1 MPKIGPIILHLDLEQ
16 GSEEW
21 HWFRV
26 GSFGSSDFA
35 TAAGAGKTRDALL
48 ESKVIAEATGIIP
61 QGYTNGWM
69 DRGAKLE
76 PQAAD
81 WLEHELRRIYAAAGV
96 ELIGLATVGMVQHDN
111 FPGLHSSPDRL
122 IDAGLWING
131 KWTPIWP
138 MPVVEIKC
146 PSPAVHLK
154 YLAEWVKHGPGWM
167 PTEYR
172 WQIKVH
178 RVVCGGGCW
187 FCSFDPDCGA
197 QVLSWIP
204 PATEAEKHEV
214 RAVLDRW
221 RRDLEIKRQ
230 DVDMLLVRMSA
241 DERRKEVET
250 AALIEAAQ
258 KMLLEMA
265 I

>member
-1 MPKIGPIILHLDLEQ
+1 MTKIGPITLHTDLEQ
-16 GSEEW
+16 GSDEW
-21 HWFRV
+21 HRLRA
-26 GSFGSSDFA
+26 GSLGSSDAA

-48 ESKVIAEATGIIP
+48 EAKVIAEATGIIR
-61 QGYTNGWM
+61 QGYTSDWM
-69 DRGAKLE
+69 DRGTRLE

-96 ELIGLATVGMVQHDN
+96 ELVGLATVGMVQHDE

-122 IDAGLWING
+122 VDAGLW
-131 KWTPIWP
+131 P
-138 MPVVEIKC
+138 MPAVEIKC

-154 YLAEWVKHGPGWM
+154 YLAEWVKRGAGWH

-187 FCSFDPDCGA
+187 FCSFDPDCEA
-197 QVLSWIP
+197 QALSWIP
-204 PATEAEKHEV
+204 PASEAEKQEV

-221 RRDLEIKRQ
+221 RRDLGIKRQ
-230 DVDMLLVRMSA
+230 DIDRLLIRMSA
-241 DERRKEVET
+241 DERRKEVE
-250 AALIEAAQ
+250 AAVLFEAAKKQ
-258 KMLLEMA
+258 LQEVA

>member
-1 MPKIGPIILHLDLEQ
+1 MTKIGPITLRLGLAQRSD
-16 GSEEW
+16 EW
-21 HWFRV
+21 HRIRD
-26 GSFGSSDFA
+26 GSLGSSEFA
-35 TAAGAGKTRDALL
+35 AAAGAGKTRDSML
-48 ESKVIAEATGIIP
+48 EAKVIAETTGII
-61 QGYTNGWM
+61 QLGYSNGWM

-76 PQAAD
+76 PQAAE
-81 WLEHELRRIYAAAGV
+81 WLELELHRIYAAAGI
-96 ELIGLATVGMVQHDN
+96 ELIGLAMVGMVQHDD

-122 IDAGLWING
+122 VDAGL
-131 KWTPIWP
+131 WP

-146 PSPAVHLK
+146 PSPAVHLE
-154 YLAEWVKHGPGWM
+154 YLAEWVKYGAGWH
-167 PTEYR
+167 PAKYR

-187 FCSFDPDCGA
+187 FCSFDPDCEA

-204 PATEAEKHEV
+204 PATEAEKQEV

-230 DVDMLLVRMSA
+230 DVDRLLIRMSA
-241 DERRKEVET
+241 EESKKETEK

-258 KMLLEMA
+258 KMLQEVA

>member
-1 MPKIGPIILHLDLEQ
+1 MPKIGPITLHLDLEQ
-16 GSEEW
+16 GSDEW
-21 HWFRV
+21 HRLRA
-26 GSFGSSDFA
+26 GSLGSSEFA
-35 TAAGAGKTRDALL
+35 DANATGRDGKESKTRDALL

-61 QGYTNGWM
+61 QGYTNNWM

-76 PQAAD
+76 PQAAE
-81 WLEHELRRIYAAAGV
+81 WLEHELRRIYAAAGI
-96 ELIGLATVGMVQHDN
+96 ELIRLATVGMVQHDD

-122 IDAGLWING
+122 VDAGLW
-131 KWTPIWP
+131 P
-138 MPVVEIKC
+138 MPMVEIKC

-154 YLAEWVKHGPGWM
+154 YLAEWVKYGPGWM

-187 FCSFDPDCGA
+187 FCSFDPDCKG

-204 PATEAEKHEV
+204 PANEAEKQEV

-221 RRDLEIKRQ
+221 RRDLGIKRQ
-230 DVDMLLVRMSA
+230 GVDRLLIRMSA

-258 KMLLEMA
+258 KMLLEVA